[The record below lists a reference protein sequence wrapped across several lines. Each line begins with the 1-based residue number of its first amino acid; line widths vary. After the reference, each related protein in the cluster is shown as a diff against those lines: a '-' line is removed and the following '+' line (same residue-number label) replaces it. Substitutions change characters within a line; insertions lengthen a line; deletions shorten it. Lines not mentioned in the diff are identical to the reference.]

1 MDGENNGKP
10 VLKWDDLGGKPPIC
24 CHQKFF
30 STSKRSRTQQGPSDV
45 PSLDL
50 EMLHVFVPPS
60 KLSWT
65 NTKHHPPPKKKSDP
79 SFIWRFF
86 VVARSENVAFYRSG
100 SPEKMRDPR
109 LPTGIRLCTNS
120 CFSGTQLTLLGIF
133 KGFPLL
139 PSAPVDRPEKTNE
152 KSQVSEDYWL

>member
-1 MDGENNGKP
+1 MILKKHTCNVSVSSSSRSLISFFHLEKVKNSTTIGRPITAMD
-10 VLKWDDLGGKPPIC
+10 LQTASWSAACFCSPPNSPE
-24 CHQKFF
+24 Q
-30 STSKRSRTQQGPSDV
+30 TPS
-45 PSLDL
+45 
-50 EMLHVFVPPS
+50 
-60 KLSWT
+60 
-65 NTKHHPPPKKKSDP
+65 PPKKKESDP

-100 SPEKMRDPR
+100 SKKKNAAR

-152 KSQVSEDYWL
+152 KSQVSDDYWL